1 MLLYFSNSFVDMV
14 GFGGCVLFLKCPYIL
29 RKVKKNGDAPGPL
42 GDFVMWLVT
51 ERPKT
56 KEKQTNQ
63 KKEKKENLIK
73 FYNRCQHLFYGENS
87 FKNPPKHKL

>member
-51 ERPKT
+51 ERPK
-56 KEKQTNQ
+56 
-63 KKEKKENLIK
+63 KKENQTK
-73 FYNRCQHLFYGENS
+73 KKGKKYKKKTS
-87 FKNPPKHKL
+87 FIFTKDVIINFIQ

>member
-51 ERPKT
+51 ERT
-56 KEKQTNQ
+56 
-63 KKEKKENLIK
+63 
-73 FYNRCQHLFYGENS
+73 
-87 FKNPPKHKL
+87 